1 MLFVVYR
8 LQIYKLFLNTPNYFE
23 GKIKKDNLCSC
34 APCYNFVTV
43 NHNYSLKLNAYENK
57 KNQELQ
63 EFG

>member
-1 MLFVVYR
+1 MFNHLNLLFYGNR
-8 LQIYKLFLNTPNYFE
+8 Q
-23 GKIKKDNLCSC
+23 GKNKKDNLCSC
-34 APCYNFVTV
+34 APCYNFVAV

>member
-1 MLFVVYR
+1 LAISEEML
-8 LQIYKLFLNTPNYFE
+8 
-23 GKIKKDNLCSC
+23 
-34 APCYNFVTV
+34 NFVAV